1 MKLLQKCKNDVEI
14 SEEIHLKDICNCKDA
29 REKEVPSI
37 FHALLKANIYE
48 PYYTHVCTSIISYHN
63 KKIIKFKIYA
73 LIYF

>member
-1 MKLLQKCKNDVEI
+1 MKLLQKCKNDGEI
-14 SEEIHLKDICNCKDA
+14 SEEIHSKDICNCKDA

-37 FHALLKANIYE
+37 FYALLKANI
-48 PYYTHVCTSIISYHN
+48 YYTHVCTSIY

>member
-1 MKLLQKCKNDVEI
+1 MKLLQKCKNDGEI
-14 SEEIHLKDICNCKDA
+14 SEEIHSKDICNCKDA

-37 FHALLKANIYE
+37 FYALLKANIYE
-48 PYYTHVCTSIISYHN
+48 PYIIHTFVRVSYGHN

>member
-1 MKLLQKCKNDVEI
+1 MKLLQKCKNDGEI
-14 SEEIHLKDICNCKDA
+14 SEEIHSKDICNCKDA

-37 FHALLKANIYE
+37 FYALLKSKYIRTVLYTRLYE
-48 PYYTHVCTSIISYHN
+48 YHN